1 MFFKCSLKRRIQ
13 NSMFYTA
20 CIALLITMLFILP
33 LMFTISLPLSSY
45 VSNSV
50 NNSIIQGFI
59 TKFETE
65 FERARQWENTADVDN
80 ISVEELT
87 TMLYS
92 MRERSNTESKTDAT
106 PIETIIENQAD
117 PDIYIDQLDE
127 SAQKHF
133 ILSALNILHEIETL
147 IPLRE
152 FVEIDFILTEFKVK
166 DEIVF
171 AMPQDADDD
180 LNNGIAYYESLSL
193 EAQNLKFMNRK
204 LLGIYNHTKSTLRI
218 YNDSDELVGTII
230 TSINP
235 VILYY
240 VMTPVIAVFVFS
252 GIIALFIAMLMS
264 KLLSIPI
271 LKPIKLLNQQFA
283 AIAVDDYAFGKDLF
297 IELRRPPNEIREL
310 RDNANRIMKKMSTY
324 FENLEDYKDELEAQN
339 AELEAQNI
347 ELSDSKHV
355 IEKQQDQLVQS
366 EKMASIGQLSAA
378 IAHEINTPLG
388 VIKSNCQMAET
399 LLPMVELKLDTE
411 ADAKTHKALKN
422 LKNTNAISLDAA
434 KRMGEIIRNLK
445 NFSRLDQSDYQE
457 ADINEGIQ
465 SVLVLTSNLWKNKI
479 NLKEHYGTLPP
490 VRCYPS
496 MLNQVIMNI
505 LVNAIHASDK
515 NGLIEIETH
524 SDDTNVTIA
533 IKDYGIGMS
542 EDVVAHVFDS
552 GFTTKEKNE
561 GTGLGLSISHD
572 IIERHQG
579 RIEVESTLGEG
590 ALFKVILPINHES
603 NE

>member
-1 MFFKCSLKRRIQ
+1 
-13 NSMFYTA
+13 
-20 CIALLITMLFILP
+20 
-33 LMFTISLPLSSY
+33 
-45 VSNSV
+45 
-50 NNSIIQGFI
+50 
-59 TKFETE
+59 
-65 FERARQWENTADVDN
+65 
-80 ISVEELT
+80 
-87 TMLYS
+87 
-92 MRERSNTESKTDAT
+92 
-106 PIETIIENQAD
+106 
-117 PDIYIDQLDE
+117 
-127 SAQKHF
+127 
-133 ILSALNILHEIETL
+133 
-147 IPLRE
+147 
-152 FVEIDFILTEFKVK
+152 
-166 DEIVF
+166 
-171 AMPQDADDD
+171 
-180 LNNGIAYYESLSL
+180 
-193 EAQNLKFMNRK
+193 
-204 LLGIYNHTKSTLRI
+204 
-218 YNDSDELVGTII
+218 
-230 TSINP
+230 
-235 VILYY
+235 
-240 VMTPVIAVFVFS
+240 
-252 GIIALFIAMLMS
+252 
-264 KLLSIPI
+264 
-271 LKPIKLLNQQFA
+271 
-283 AIAVDDYAFGKDLF
+283 
-297 IELRRPPNEIREL
+297 
-310 RDNANRIMKKMSTY
+310 MSTY

-399 LLPMVELKLDTE
+399 ILPMVELKVDTE
-411 ADAKTHKALKN
+411 ADPKLKKALKN
-422 LKNTNAISLDAA
+422 LENTNAISLDAA

-479 NLKEHYGTLPP
+479 NLKEHYGTLPL

-515 NGLIEIETH
+515 NGIIEIETQ

-542 EDVVAHVFDS
+542 KDVVERVFDS
-552 GFTTKEKNE
+552 GFTTKERNE

-579 RIEVESTLGEG
+579 RIEVESKLGEG
-590 ALFKVILPINHES
+590 SLFKVILPINHES
-603 NE
+603 N